1 MVGPDTGL
9 TAIVLG
15 SAAGGGVPQWNCRC
29 RVCAQ
34 ARTGDPRVQPRSQV
48 SIAISGDEKSWLL
61 IGASPDLRQQ
71 ILATRQL
78 APQSGLRHSP
88 ISGVVLIN
96 ADVDG
101 IAGLLAIRESEA
113 FRLYAPV
120 QFQQMLKA
128 NPIFDVLDPSLVE
141 RVSVSPSE
149 PVDCGGGMSLRLLPM
164 PGKVPLYLEDRAAVQ
179 PEPGATYAA
188 LVEASGR
195 RALVAPACAA
205 ITDEVLGHMR
215 QSDVV
220 FFDGTLFTDDEMIH
234 AGVGRK
240 TGRRMG
246 HVSMSGDDG
255 SLARLA
261 DLPIRRIF
269 VHINNTNPVLIEGSE
284 ERRQVET
291 AGFEVAF
298 DGMEV
303 RL

>member
-1 MVGPDTGL
+1 MVGPGLGL

-29 RVCAQ
+29 QICAL
-34 ARTGDPRVQPRSQV
+34 ARAGDPRVPFRSQV
-48 SIAISGDEKSWLL
+48 SIVISGNRESWLL

-71 ILATRQL
+71 IIATPAL
-78 APQSGLRHSP
+78 APQKGLRHSP
-88 ISGVVLIN
+88 IAGVALIN

-101 IAGLLAIRESEA
+101 IAGLLAIRESQP
-113 FRLYAPV
+113 FRLFAPAPIHQV
-120 QFQQMLKA
+120 LKT
-128 NPIFDVLDPSLVE
+128 NPVFDVLDPSLVE
-141 RVSVSPSE
+141 SVTLSPLQ
-149 PVDCGGGMSLRLLPM
+149 PIDCGGGLSLCLLPM

-188 LVEASGR
+188 QVEAGGR
-195 RALVAPACAA
+195 RALIAPACAA
-205 ITDEVLGHMR
+205 ITDEVLAHMR

-220 FFDGTLFTDDEMIH
+220 FFDGTLFADDEMIR

-246 HVSMSGDDG
+246 HVSMSGEDG

-269 VHINNTNPVLIEGSE
+269 IHINNTNPVLIEGSE
-284 ERRQVET
+284 ERRQVEA

-303 RL
+303 HL